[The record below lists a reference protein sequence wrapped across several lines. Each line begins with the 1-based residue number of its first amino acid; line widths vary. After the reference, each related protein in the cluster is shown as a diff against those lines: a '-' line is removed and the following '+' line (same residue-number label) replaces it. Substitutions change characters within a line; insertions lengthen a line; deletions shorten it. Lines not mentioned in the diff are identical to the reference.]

1 MTYFLLSYLVVG
13 LTFGWFWY
21 FKYVR
26 SSAESADYL
35 FYLMLSVLWP
45 FPAISA
51 LIYKIRG

>member
-1 MTYFLLSYLVVG
+1 MTYILLSYLVVG

-21 FKYVR
+21 FKHVR

-35 FYLMLSVLWP
+35 FYLTLAAIWP
-45 FPAISA
+45 FPAITA